1 MQAFIVFGIYRITME
16 AILEK
21 FVFKG
26 IKGKE
31 RPLTVVVLTTKLGKK
46 LSNAPTTDKMVNIC
60 KERGVRCI
68 IIDTE
73 KGNIQKTNKGTFL
86 ISSRGAKQE
95 EIYLDRTVVLTRR
108 SSIKNNAAKGF
119 FKKLEELGFP
129 CVNSYDSVIIC
140 EDKLQT
146 TRKLQ
151 YNKIPVPRTS
161 LISSEPDIDKAVED
175 VGGKYPVVC
184 KFLSGTK
191 GIGVFMIDSRPSL
204 VSTLQALWYLSPDTE
219 IVLQERIEAEYDL
232 RIHVVAES
240 DGMSGREYK
249 VIAAM
254 KRIKIEGDFRTNFSL
269 GGDTESVELS
279 PEIEKIAIESAKAVG
294 CLWCGVDIIVDKS
307 PEQNPYVL
315 EVNASPG
322 TTGIEKTTDIPVTE
336 LVLDF
341 LLDRKNWIK
350 PKKTAGFRETVNV
363 VEAGTFVA
371 KLDTGNGATSCSLH
385 ADNIEEI
392 DGHVHWSLGGK
403 DFINKI
409 VGQSKAEVG
418 DKTHH
423 RAVVNLDVNFNGMI
437 YKKVKFS
444 LVDRTEKSTPLLLN
458 RDFLTTAGLIVDS
471 STDFILTDRL
481 EGYSPK
487 EAKGDAAAG
496 VEVDTST
503 ENDEE
508 ELAL

>member
-1 MQAFIVFGIYRITME
+1 ME
-16 AILEK
+16 DALLEK

-26 IKGKE
+26 VKGKE
-31 RPLTVVVLTTKLGKK
+31 RPLTVVILTTKLGKSLK
-46 LSNAPTTDKMVNIC
+46 NAPTTDKITKIC
-60 KERGVRCI
+60 EERGVKCI
-68 IIDTE
+68 IVDTE
-73 KGNIQKTNKGTFL
+73 KGSIQKTPKGTFL
-86 ISSRGAKQE
+86 ISSRGDKQQ
-95 EIYLDRTVVLTRR
+95 EIYLDRTIVLTRR

-119 FKKLEELGFP
+119 FKKMEDLGFP

-151 YNKIPVPRTS
+151 LNNIPVPKTS
-161 LISSEPDIDKAVED
+161 LISSEADIDKAVED

-204 VSTLQALWYLSPDTE
+204 VSTLQALWHLAPDTE
-219 IVLQERIEAEYDL
+219 IVLQEKIDAEYDL

-269 GGDTESVELS
+269 GGDTETVEL
-279 PEIEKIAIESAKAVG
+279 PKEIEKIAIESAKATG
-294 CLWCGVDIIVDKS
+294 CLWCGVDIIVDKAN
-307 PEQNPYVL
+307 EAPYVL

-322 TTGIEKTTDIPVTE
+322 TTGIEKTTGIPVTD
-336 LVLDF
+336 LILDF
-341 LLDRKNWIK
+341 LLDRKNWVK
-350 PKKTAGFRETVNV
+350 PKKVTGFRELVTVPGV
-363 VEAGTFVA
+363 GTFVG
-371 KLDTGNGATSCSLH
+371 KLDTGNGASSCSLH
-385 ADNIEEI
+385 ADSIEES
-392 DGHVHWSLGGK
+392 DGQVNWTLGNQQ
-403 DFINKI
+403 FTNKI

-418 DKTHH
+418 EKIHH
-423 RAVVNLDVNFNGMI
+423 RAVVNLDVEFNGI
-437 YKKVKFS
+437 VYRKVKFS

-458 RDFLTTAGLIVDS
+458 RDFLSSAGLVVDPS
-471 STDFILTDRL
+471 EDFVITDRP

-487 EAKGDAAAG
+487 DAKGDPIAG
-496 VEVDTST
+496 VEIVLGG
-503 ENDEE
+503 N
-508 ELAL
+508 APKI

>member
-1 MQAFIVFGIYRITME
+1 MDSSL
-16 AILEK
+16 LEK

-26 IKGKE
+26 VKGKE
-31 RPLTVVVLTTKLGKK
+31 RPLTVVILTTKLGKSLK
-46 LSNAPTTDKMVNIC
+46 NAPSTDKIMKIC
-60 KERGVRCI
+60 EERGVRCI

-73 KGNIQKTNKGTFL
+73 KGAIQKTNKGTYL
-86 ISSRGAKQE
+86 ISSRGGKQQ
-95 EIYLDRTVVLTRR
+95 EIYLDRTIVLTRR

-119 FKKLEELGFP
+119 FKKMEDLGFP

-151 YNKIPVPRTS
+151 LAKIPVPRTA
-161 LISSEPDIDKAVED
+161 LISSEADIDKAVEE
-175 VGGKYPVVC
+175 VGGEYPVVC

-204 VSTLQALWYLSPDTE
+204 VSTLQALWYLAPGTE
-219 IVLQERIEAEYDL
+219 IVLQEKIDADYDL

-240 DGMSGREYK
+240 DGMAGREYK

-254 KRIKIEGDFRTNFSL
+254 KRIKIKGDFRTNFSL
-269 GGDTESVELS
+269 GGDTEKVKLS
-279 PEIEKIAIESAKAVG
+279 KEIEKIAIESAKATG
-294 CLWCGVDIIVDKS
+294 CLWCGVDIIVEKTKNGDGEEK
-307 PEQNPYVL
+307 PYVL

-322 TTGIEKTTDIPVTE
+322 TTGIEKTTDIPVTDMI
-336 LVLDF
+336 VDF
-341 LLDRKNWIK
+341 LLDKKNWVK
-350 PKKTAGFRETVNV
+350 PKKVTGFREMITISGI
-363 VEAGTFVA
+363 GTFVG

-385 ADNIEEI
+385 ADSIEEV
-392 DGHVHWSLGGK
+392 DGSVHWKLGNQE
-403 DFINKI
+403 FINKI

-418 DKTHH
+418 EKIHH
-423 RAVVNLDVNFNGMI
+423 RAVVNLDVDFNGVV

-458 RDFLTTAGLIVDS
+458 RDFLSAAGLVVDPS
-471 STDFILTDRL
+471 EDFVLTDRP

-487 EAKGDAAAG
+487 DAKGDPIAG
-496 VEVDTST
+496 VNVMKSNGNSEK
-503 ENDEE
+503 
-508 ELAL
+508 